1 MIAWM
6 GLDYLMGP
14 AFASFRI
21 RTAILLGIFVIAP
34 NLVVILVNSAQAK
47 KAVATMW
54 AFGQL
59 NLDHVSRLLK
69 GRNIVQ
75 QVSKLAVK
83 TTQAAAD
90 ISTKMNATCASVWNM
105 CRLRSPTHS
114 NTWPWPAAIMLPPTA
129 SRR

>member
-47 KAVATMW
+47 KAVATM
-54 AFGQL
+54 
-59 NLDHVSRLLK
+59 
-69 GRNIVQ
+69 
-75 QVSKLAVK
+75 
-83 TTQAAAD
+83 
-90 ISTKMNATCASVWNM
+90 
-105 CRLRSPTHS
+105 
-114 NTWPWPAAIMLPPTA
+114 
-129 SRR
+129 